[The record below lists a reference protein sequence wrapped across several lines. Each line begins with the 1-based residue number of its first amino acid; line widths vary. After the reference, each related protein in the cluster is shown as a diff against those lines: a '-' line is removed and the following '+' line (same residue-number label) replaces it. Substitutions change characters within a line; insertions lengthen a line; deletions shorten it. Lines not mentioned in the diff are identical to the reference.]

1 VFEDEI
7 SVDAEI
13 VVFLDGLRANLS
25 SELSLT
31 VFVVFLTVDDSVALT
46 FLLLEISRSEISLS
60 LDIDLFLTRGD
71 FCASSWLAFR
81 RLADAAIAE
90 SWIFSVPV
98 LEYDCDDTTFE
109 DDASCE
115 DNAEEDIMFFS
126 SEEAI
131 AIIVLEEDD
140 WCNTVPLS
148 TTPRATGVSMRFI
161 MFSLRDLASTIS
173 EVREAEVECFLI
185 EDISTL
191 LLFSI
196 VDV

>member
-1 VFEDEI
+1 MFEDEI

-46 FLLLEISRSEISLS
+46 FLLLEISRSEICLS

-140 WCNTVPLS
+140 W
-148 TTPRATGVSMRFI
+148 
-161 MFSLRDLASTIS
+161 
-173 EVREAEVECFLI
+173 
-185 EDISTL
+185 
-191 LLFSI
+191 
-196 VDV
+196 

>member
-1 VFEDEI
+1 MFEDEI

-25 SELSLT
+25 SELSLI

-46 FLLLEISRSEISLS
+46 FLLLETSRSEISLS

-115 DNAEEDIMFFS
+115 DNAEEDIMFLS

-131 AIIVLEEDD
+131 AIIVLEVDD
-140 WCNTVPLS
+140 W
-148 TTPRATGVSMRFI
+148 
-161 MFSLRDLASTIS
+161 
-173 EVREAEVECFLI
+173 
-185 EDISTL
+185 
-191 LLFSI
+191 
-196 VDV
+196 